1 MQQQLHNILW
11 RLAEEEGA
19 VFGAF
24 FSYFVALKV
33 AS

>member
-1 MQQQLHNILW
+1 MRQQLHNILCH
-11 RLAEEEGA
+11 LAEEERA

>member
-1 MQQQLHNILW
+1 MRQQLHNILC
-11 RLAEEEGA
+11 RLGEEEGA
-19 VFGAF
+19 VFEAF